1 VRHAKQDLALRQ
13 YAICAPI
20 AARTVLVASACLL
33 ALGAPVSRACA
44 QDAEFGAQALAVLE
58 DALDIEAPGHVRLA
72 VTPGMVHWNRSPPE
86 PYKHVWGVAV
96 ERQRDDGWLYGA
108 SYFSNS
114 FGQDSAYVYLGR
126 QYPDLFDMPQ
136 LFWQWSVGVLYG
148 YKGQYADRV
157 SLNYKSFA
165 PGVMAALG
173 WRFDPQFSAQI
184 NVVGDAG
191 LMLQLSYD
199 WR

>member
-1 VRHAKQDLALRQ
+1 VKASA
-13 YAICAPI
+13 
-20 AARTVLVASACLL
+20 VLVSCACAG
-33 ALGAPVSRACA
+33 ALGT
-44 QDAEFGAQALAVLE
+44 GALPAHGQIREMLE
-58 DALDIEAPGHVRLA
+58 DVLDVEAPGHWRLA

-96 ERQRDDGWLYGA
+96 ERQRGDGWLYGG

-114 FGQDSAYVYLGR
+114 FGQDSGYAYLGR
-126 QYPDLFDMPQ
+126 QYPDLLDKPQ
-136 LFWQWSVGVLYG
+136 LFWQWSAGLLYG
-148 YKGQYADRV
+148 YKGAYADRV
-157 SLNYKSFA
+157 PVNYKAFS
-165 PGVMAALG
+165 PGLVVSLG
-173 WRFDPQFSAQI
+173 WQFDPQFAALI

>member
-1 VRHAKQDLALRQ
+1 VKQATQDLALRRN
-13 YAICAPI
+13 AACASA
-20 AARTVLVASACLL
+20 AARKVLAASACLL
-33 ALGAPVSRACA
+33 ALGAPVPRACA
-44 QDAEFGAQALAVLE
+44 QDSEFGAQALAVLA

-72 VTPGMVHWNRSPPE
+72 LTPGMVHWNRSPPE

-96 ERQRDDGWLYGA
+96 ERQRDDGWLYGG

-114 FGQDSAYVYLGR
+114 FGQDSGYVYLGR
-126 QYPDLFDMPQ
+126 QYPDLFDKPQ
-136 LFWQWSVGVLYG
+136 LFWQWSAGLLYG
-148 YKGQYADRV
+148 YKGAYADRV
-157 SLNYKSFA
+157 PVNYKAFS
-165 PGVMAALG
+165 PGLVVSLGWQFNPQFAAL
-173 WRFDPQFSAQI
+173 I